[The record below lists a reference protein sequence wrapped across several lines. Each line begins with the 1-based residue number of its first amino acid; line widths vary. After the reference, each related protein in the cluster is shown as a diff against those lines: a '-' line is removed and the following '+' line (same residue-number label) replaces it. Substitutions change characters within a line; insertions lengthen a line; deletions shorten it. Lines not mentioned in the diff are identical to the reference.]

1 MKIDTVSTLYHGTAK
16 MFQYFDL
23 RYAKMFKDFG
33 KGFYLTTNFMQAQ
46 KWAQQKADREKS
58 SITYI
63 YQYKIKYASLQEYKI
78 LELLQYD
85 EKWLDF
91 IADCRI
97 DGKETDYDIIYDKMA
112 DNRGKNISQIL
123 DKYKK
128 GIISASD
135 AVFSIRW
142 KTEKEEKADQ
152 YCFKTQK
159 ALKILDDRLVIMQ
172 QKDENGIW
180 KIAERKEEKID
191 Q

>member
-1 MKIDTVSTLYHGTAK
+1 
-16 MFQYFDL
+16 
-23 RYAKMFKDFG
+23 
-33 KGFYLTTNFMQAQ
+33 MQAQ

-63 YQYKIKYASLQEYKI
+63 YQYKIKYASFQEYKI

-135 AVFSIRW
+135 AVSSIRW

-152 YCFKTQK
+152 YCFKTKK
-159 ALKILDDRLVIMQ
+159 ALKILNDRLVVMQ